1 MAEGS
6 AADIRTFEG
15 VLPPQAITGVQGAL
29 GIVTGAGAVKNH
41 ILEAAGAAALI
52 VELLE
57 IVLVKGRFLA
67 SLHGIGD
74 VTLCGGAGFAAGDD
88 QGAGGALVRPA
99 AAAAVQGE
107 AQGDAAG
114 GEGLV
119 RHEAQV
125 AEVVVHIAVIAA
137 VAEGSAADVGTGES
151 DLLPGAVLGIQ
162 GALGIVAGA
171 GAVKRHVFESAG
183 TAAFVVN
190 LLEIVLVKGNL
201 LTGLYGVAD
210 VALGGGGLAG
220 GVDHQRAGLTSV
232 GFGAAAAVNG
242 ERQGYGAGEGL
253 VGHEAQ
259 LVQIIVTVVT
269 VTVIELG
276 AAELSAGEIVLT
288 GFAVAEVDVAV
299 GIVGAVGTVELHIAE
314 GTVAVLVE
322 ILLKVPAT
330 ERHLVAGLHLIHD
343 VALGGG
349 GTALGDF
356 QRQRTVNTV
365 GSAVAACA
373 VGSEGNFQRAGAGG
387 RIRH

>member
-1 MAEGS
+1 MAEVDV
-6 AADIRTFEG
+6 A
-15 VLPPQAITGVQGAL
+15 V
-29 GIVTGAGAVKNH
+29 GIVGAVGTGKFH
-41 ILEAAGAAALI
+41 IAEGAVA
-52 VELLE
+52 
-57 IVLVKGRFLA
+57 VLVKILLKVPAAEGHLVT
-67 SLHGIGD
+67 SLH
-74 VTLCGGAGFAAGDD
+74 
-88 QGAGGALVRPA
+88 LV
-99 AAAAVQGE
+99 G
-107 AQGDAAG
+107 
-114 GEGLV
+114 
-119 RHEAQV
+119 
-125 AEVVVHIAVIAA
+125 
-137 VAEGSAADVGTGES
+137 
-151 DLLPGAVLGIQ
+151 
-162 GALGIVAGA
+162 
-171 GAVKRHVFESAG
+171 
-183 TAAFVVN
+183 
-190 LLEIVLVKGNL
+190 
-201 LTGLYGVAD
+201 D
-210 VALGGGGLAG
+210 VALGGGRLAG
-220 GVDHQRAGLTSV
+220 GVDYQRAGLTSV

-299 GIVGAVGTVELHIAE
+299 GIVGAVGPVELHIAE
-314 GTVAVLVE
+314 GAVAVLVE

-330 ERHLVAGLHLIHD
+330 ERHLVAGLHLIDD

-373 VGSEGNFQRAGAGG
+373 VGGEGNFQRAGAGG